1 MLALAIFVVTLIL
14 VIWQPKG
21 LGIGW
26 SALGGALVAL
36 MAGVVHWSDLGVV
49 WDIVWDAT
57 FTFVALIIISLIL
70 DEAGFFTWAALHV
83 ARWGNGRGHLLFPL
97 IVLLGAVMAAFFA
110 NDGAA
115 LLLTPIVVA
124 ILLRLNF
131 SPPAALAFIIATGFV
146 ADTTSLPLVI
156 SNLVNIVSA
165 NYFEIG
171 FDRYA
176 VVMVP
181 VNLASLAATLMVL
194 WIAFGRRI
202 QPRYSL
208 SELDPPRSAIR
219 DLLVFRAAFPLLA
232 LLLLAYFI
240 TAPLGVPIS
249 LVTGTAALLLMAI
262 AGRWWQLGR
271 GAVVP
276 VTAALRGAP
285 WQIVLFSIGMYLVV
299 YGLGNAGL
307 TGYGARALEW
317 LAHQGEFTA
326 TIGTGFLSA
335 LVASVMNNMPSTLIG
350 ALAIDQAQVP
360 AATRELMIYANVI
373 GNDLGPKFTPIGSL
387 ATLLWLHVLAGKGY
401 RIGWG
406 QYMKIG
412 LLITP
417 PVLLATLVALALWLP
432 LLPAGY

>member
-1 MLALAIFVVTLIL
+1 MLALVIFTVTLAL
-14 VIWQPKG
+14 VIWQPRG

-26 SALGGALVAL
+26 SALGGAVVAL
-36 MAGVVHWSDLGVV
+36 LVGVVQWADVGVV

-57 FTFVALIIISLIL
+57 FTFVALIVISLIL
-70 DEAGFFTWAALHV
+70 DEAGFFAWAALHV
-83 ARWGNGRGHLLFPL
+83 ARWGNGWGHLLFPL
-97 IVLLGAVMAAFFA
+97 TVILGAIIAAFFA

-115 LLLTPIVVA
+115 LLLTPIVIA

-131 SPPAALAFIIATGFV
+131 SPPAAFAFIIATGFV
-146 ADTTSLPLVI
+146 ADTTSLPLII

-165 NYFEIG
+165 NYFDIG

-176 VVMVP
+176 AVMVP
-181 VNLASLAATLMVL
+181 VNLVSLTATLVVL

-202 QPRYSL
+202 PQRYSVAM
-208 SELDPPRSAIR
+208 LDAPQSAIK
-219 DLLVFRAAFPLLA
+219 DSLVFRAAFPLLVV
-232 LLLLAYFI
+232 LLIAYFI

-249 LVTGTAALLLMAI
+249 FVTGTAAVLLMAI
-262 AGRWWQLGR
+262 AGRWWRQGR
-271 GAVVP
+271 GAVVS
-276 VTAALRGAP
+276 VTAALKGAP

-307 TGYGARALEW
+307 THYGALALEW
-317 LAHQGEFTA
+317 LAQQGNFIA
-326 TIGTGFLSA
+326 TVGTGFLSA
-335 LVASVMNNMPSTLIG
+335 IVASVMNNMPSTLVG

-360 AATRELMIYANVI
+360 AATQELMIYANVI

-401 RIGWG
+401 RISWG

-432 LLPAGY
+432 ALPAA